1 MHLLLLLFT
10 SLLAK
15 PAEKS
20 GLYTKDDFVELLDYS
35 NFQYA
40 LSDENKFWVVEFY
53 ASWCGHCQHFA
64 PYVKSWAA
72 QMQNWGRLVNFGV
85 IDCGRAENSQIC
97 SENAIT
103 GTKLRLWK
111 VLNTHFRLP
120 DRQVLS
126 PWKTRFRG
134 QEHPCP

>member
-85 IDCGRAENSQIC
+85 IDCGKAENSQIC

-103 GTKLRLWK
+103 GMKCVLLDDQQEVPMCMYKLYSIKSLII
-111 VLNTHFRLP
+111 LMHDFI
-120 DRQVLS
+120 
-126 PWKTRFRG
+126 
-134 QEHPCP
+134 

>member
-85 IDCGRAENSQIC
+85 IDCGKAENSQIC

-103 GTKLRLWK
+103 GMKCVLFDDQQEVPMCMYKLYSIKSLII
-111 VLNTHFRLP
+111 LMHDFI
-120 DRQVLS
+120 
-126 PWKTRFRG
+126 
-134 QEHPCP
+134 